1 MQLLRKFYGKQESR
15 KWHICTQRK
24 KKNWRE
30 ILKNV
35 LRMLVRNCEF
45 SLLENSIWRHFHSNY
60 TFLDTRP
67 PNVLH
72 LNHLSD
78 SILPTFNKR
87 METLVGNCDVKAT
100 LLGMKS
106 AYSACQECIKRVK
119 PHFPYPSVFC
129 TKMPWRAET
138 NIQANVNAQK
148 YYFYC
153 SGLPKS
159 NNSALQKPLQS
170 LVAIHRLTCKKIL
183 RIDLSKLNC
192 ILHQVIV
199 LTVMHFQCNTQVQIS
214 CMNPCK
220 LLRTLYAL
228 ISHQSNG
235 DCPFFFFFSLRMVSW
250 EYGR

>member
-1 MQLLRKFYGKQESR
+1 MKYLLEWLFTKCSSWESFMANR
-15 KWHICTQRK
+15 DLENDTYTRTQRK
-24 KKNWRE
+24 KRLN
-30 ILKNV
+30 
-35 LRMLVRNCEF
+35 RNF
-45 SLLENSIWRHFHSNY
+45 KKSSQDVSQKLWIFPPWKFNLETFPFKLYISWYHSNY

-78 SILPTFNKR
+78 SILPVFNKR

-129 TKMPWRAET
+129 TKMTWRAET

-159 NNSALQKPLQS
+159 NNSALQKPL
-170 LVAIHRLTCKKIL
+170 
-183 RIDLSKLNC
+183 
-192 ILHQVIV
+192 
-199 LTVMHFQCNTQVQIS
+199 
-214 CMNPCK
+214 
-220 LLRTLYAL
+220 
-228 ISHQSNG
+228 
-235 DCPFFFFFSLRMVSW
+235 
-250 EYGR
+250 